1 MFLEVCVD
9 SVFSAIEAQKGGA
22 DRVELCANLDTGG
35 TTPSVSA
42 IRFARKYLKIPLF
55 VLIRPRPGDFL
66 YSDYELEVIKED
78 IITAK
83 DCGADGVVFGIL
95 KANSQIDLEGM
106 VPLVALARPME
117 VTFHRAFDMV
127 NDPFQSLE
135 DIVSLGVERILT
147 SGGMQTALKGAALI
161 RMLVDQAGN
170 RINIMPGGGIT
181 IENIQQI
188 AFQTGASDYHGSFR
202 KFVLSEMEFR
212 NDKVRLSG
220 SGTEEY
226 ERMVADFE
234 GVKKVKKILNRFG
247 K

>member
-1 MFLEVCVD
+1 
-9 SVFSAIEAQKGGA
+9 
-22 DRVELCANLDTGG
+22 
-35 TTPSVSA
+35 
-42 IRFARKYLKIPLF
+42 
-55 VLIRPRPGDFL
+55 
-66 YSDYELEVIKED
+66 
-78 IITAK
+78 
-83 DCGADGVVFGIL
+83 
-95 KANSQIDLEGM
+95 
-106 VPLVALARPME
+106 
-117 VTFHRAFDMV
+117 MV